1 MEKRIYLLAVML
13 LVVGGCGGE
22 KIPEPPPPT
31 DGANVTAG
39 AANVVRPAASVS
51 VPVDV
56 GGALIDQ
63 ETDPVLPIAGPD
75 GEVVEHEKGNL
86 PTHGPDAPQME
97 DLSSYGPD
105 GPPPGIVIEPRDES
119 LDHGP
124 EGPGIKREPR
134 PSGVV
139 LPGGL

>member
-22 KIPEPPPPT
+22 RIPEPPPPT

-51 VPVDV
+51 VPVDA
-56 GGALIDQ
+56 GGQ
-63 ETDPVLPIAGPD
+63 EAGATPPIAGPVR
-75 GEVVEHEKGNL
+75 GVVVDETGTVPAHGPDSVPPPEF
-86 PTHGPDAPQME
+86 GPDAPQPPAFGE
-97 DLSSYGPD
+97 GELAPD
-105 GPPPGIVIEPRDES
+105 GLPWDE
-119 LDHGP
+119 HGP
-124 EGPGIKREPR
+124 EGPSGGR
-134 PSGVV
+134 SGVV